1 MSHWRSQ
8 QRSQVMMSADT
19 VKMTARTE
27 ARYGVTEQHNKT
39 GGVLPPFRALT
50 GSPAGDD
57 RNKAPIRVAGAPQY
71 SSRFCGQIE
80 PRVPRSVDKP
90 VGPVRLRVEIAI
102 DVHRSARSNFRR
114 PQTGT
119 IHRITIL
126 EYHFKANAHGQGPI
140 ISSTYSYSYSMDLE
154 TITRLFQLQ
163 TKAPAITVTR
173 IVSY

>member
-50 GSPAGDD
+50 GSAAGDD
-57 RNKAPIRVAGAPQY
+57 RNKAPIRVAGALQY
-71 SSRFCGQIE
+71 SSRFCGQM
-80 PRVPRSVDKP
+80 RSVDKP

-102 DVHRSARSNFRR
+102 VVHRSAPLNFPTVSDRDDS
-114 PQTGT
+114 PYL
-119 IHRITIL
+119 I
-126 EYHFKANAHGQGPI
+126 I
-140 ISSTYSYSYSMDLE
+140 ISKRTHMDKD
-154 TITRLFQLQ
+154 RSS
-163 TKAPAITVTR
+163 APHTVTR
-173 IVSY
+173 TVWIWKPLQGYFSCKQKHLPLL